1 MCSDEQYE
9 NVEKLTNENLD
20 IFSVTLSD
28 LSSKDEDILGNL
40 KELLYLSMNNHKI
53 DKNDKHFEIIKHE
66 RLESEFK
73 VFIRVKFIKEVL
85 EAVKTIG
92 NDKIV
97 VRKLPLMFKRPYPP
111 SLHLAK

>member
-1 MCSDEQYE
+1 
-9 NVEKLTNENLD
+9 
-20 IFSVTLSD
+20 
-28 LSSKDEDILGNL
+28 
-40 KELLYLSMNNHKI
+40 MNNHKI

-92 NDKIV
+92 NNEII
-97 VRKLPLMFKRPYPP
+97 VRKLVCVFSSGYRISLFGKQGFKFYLQRRF
-111 SLHLAK
+111 